1 MVYLYNEPRKER
13 KVIVARKKQHYVDN
27 EKFLVV
33 MTDYREKYLQAK
45 DEEEELPIIPDY
57 AGECFLKIAE
67 RLSHRPNFINYAFR
81 EEMVS
86 DGIENCV
93 MYASNFNPEKSKN
106 PFAYFTQIIYYAF
119 LRRIEKE
126 KKQLYI
132 KYKTMEEHS
141 SLEDHVDMGEIGQS
155 ESQAVSSGASPLTTD
170 KRASI
175 QEFIFAFEEKKR
187 KKKKPKPA
195 KEDDNIVSFSP
206 LTFYINKATHE
217 NRINN

>member
-1 MVYLYNEPRKER
+1 MP
-13 KVIVARKKQHYVDN
+13 RKKQHYVDN
-27 EKFLVV
+27 VKFLEI
-33 MTDYREKYLQAK
+33 MSEYRELYLKAK
-45 DEEEELPIIPDY
+45 DDDEETPQIPDY

-132 KYKTMEEHS
+132 KYKTMDEFS
-141 SLEDHVDMGEIGQS
+141 SFEDNVDMGEMGTQEAS
-155 ESQAVSSGASPLTTD
+155 SVSSGTSPMTAD

-175 QEFIFAFEEKKR
+175 YDFIYTFEEKKR
-187 KKKKPKPA
+187 KKKKVKSI
-195 KEDDNIVSFSP
+195 KEEDDNIASLSP
-206 LTFYINKATHE
+206 LTFFLKKA
-217 NRINN
+217 RI

>member
-1 MVYLYNEPRKER
+1 MN
-13 KVIVARKKQHYVDN
+13 VARKKQHYVDN
-27 EKFLVV
+27 ERFLEV
-33 MTDYREKYLQAK
+33 MSDYREKYLQAK
-45 DEEEELPIIPDY
+45 DNDTELPIIPDY

-86 DGIENCV
+86 DGIENSV
-93 MYASNFNPEKSKN
+93 MYASNFNPEKSTN
-106 PFAYFTQIIYYAF
+106 PFAYFTQIIYFAF

-132 KYKTMEEHS
+132 KYKTMEEYS
-141 SLEDHVDMGEIGQS
+141 SLEDHVDMGEMGQS
-155 ESQAVSSGASPLTTD
+155 ETQAVSSGASPLTVD

-206 LTFYINKATHE
+206 LTFYIDRAHA
-217 NRINN
+217 

>member
-1 MVYLYNEPRKER
+1 
-13 KVIVARKKQHYVDN
+13 VARKKQHYVDN

-33 MTDYREKYLQAK
+33 MRDYREKYLKSK
-45 DEEEELPIIPDY
+45 DDEIEPPQIPDY

-93 MYASNFNPEKSKN
+93 MYASNFNPEKSTN

-132 KYKTMEEHS
+132 KYKTMNEFD
-141 SLEDHVDMGEIGQS
+141 SLEENSDTSSMES
-155 ESQAVSSGASPLTTD
+155 EDFISTGASPLTAD
-170 KRASI
+170 KRATI
-175 QEFIFAFEEKKR
+175 YDFIYAFEEKKR
-187 KKKKPKPA
+187 KKKKPKETVDTKLA
-195 KEDDNIVSFSP
+195 KLSP
-206 LTFYINKATHE
+206 LTTYLNEELPA
-217 NRINN
+217 

>member
-1 MVYLYNEPRKER
+1 MP
-13 KVIVARKKQHYVDN
+13 RKKQHYVDN
-27 EKFLVV
+27 EKFLIV
-33 MTDYREKYLQAK
+33 MRDYRENYLKSK
-45 DEEEELPIIPDY
+45 DDDTEPPQIPDY

-93 MYASNFNPEKSKN
+93 MYASNFNPEKSTN

-132 KYKTMEEHS
+132 KYKTMDEFS
-141 SLEDHVDMGEIGQS
+141 SLEENSDMAAMS
-155 ESQAVSSGASPLTTD
+155 AKESASIISGASPMTAD

-175 QEFIFAFEEKKR
+175 YDFIHAFEEKKR
-187 KKKKPKPA
+187 AKKKPKPEVDKNLA
-195 KEDDNIVSFSP
+195 KLSP
-206 LTFYINKATHE
+206 LVEFMEEAYA
-217 NRINN
+217 

>member
-1 MVYLYNEPRKER
+1 
-13 KVIVARKKQHYVDN
+13 VIVARKKQHYVDN
-27 EKFLVV
+27 ERFLEV
-33 MTDYREKYLQAK
+33 MSDYREKYLQAK
-45 DEEEELPIIPDY
+45 DNDTELPIIPDY

-86 DGIENCV
+86 DGIENSV
-93 MYASNFNPEKSKN
+93 MYASNFNPEKSRN
-106 PFAYFTQIIYYAF
+106 PFAYFTQIIYFAF

-132 KYKTMEEHS
+132 KYKTMEEYS
-141 SLEDHVDMGEIGQS
+141 SLEDHVDMGEMGS
-155 ESQAVSSGASPLTTD
+155 EESRAVSAGATPLTAD
-170 KRASI
+170 KRVSI

-195 KEDDNIVSFSP
+195 KEDDDVVSFSP
-206 LTFYINKATHE
+206 LTFYIDRAYA
-217 NRINN
+217 

>member
-1 MVYLYNEPRKER
+1 M
-13 KVIVARKKQHYVDN
+13 ARKKQHYVDN

-33 MTDYREKYLQAK
+33 MGDYREKYLQAK
-45 DEEEELPIIPDY
+45 DNDEELPIIPDY

-93 MYASNFNPEKSKN
+93 MYASNFNPEKSAN

-141 SLEDHVDMGEIGQS
+141 SLEDHVDMGEM
-155 ESQAVSSGASPLTTD
+155 ESGESKSVSSGASPLTTD

-175 QEFIFAFEEKKR
+175 QEFIHAFEEKKR
-187 KKKKPKPA
+187 KKKKVKTD
-195 KEDDNIVSFSP
+195 KEDDNVVSFSP
-206 LTFYINKATHE
+206 LTIFLEKAQA
-217 NRINN
+217 

>member
-1 MVYLYNEPRKER
+1 M
-13 KVIVARKKQHYVDN
+13 ARKKQHYVDN

-33 MTDYREKYLQAK
+33 MSDYRERYLKAK
-45 DEEEELPIIPDY
+45 DDDEETPIIPDY

-132 KYKTMEEHS
+132 KYKTMDEFNT
-141 SLEDHVDMGEIGQS
+141 LEDYTDMGEIS
-155 ESQAVSSGASPLTTD
+155 ADEKASITSGASPMTAD
-170 KRASI
+170 KRKTI
-175 QEFIFAFEEKKR
+175 QDFIHTFEEKKR
-187 KKKKPKPA
+187 KKKRVKST
-195 KEDDNIVSFSP
+195 KEDDNVVSFSP
-206 LTFYINKATHE
+206 LTIFLEKAYA
-217 NRINN
+217 

>member
-1 MVYLYNEPRKER
+1 MVL
-13 KVIVARKKQHYVDN
+13 VARKKTKHYVDN
-27 EKFLVV
+27 VYFLEI
-33 MTDYREKYLQAK
+33 MSKYREEYVQAK
-45 DEEEELPIIPDY
+45 DNDEITPQIPDF

-93 MYASNFNPEKSKN
+93 MYASNFNPEKSSN
-106 PFAYFTQIIYYAF
+106 PFAYFTQITYYAF

-132 KYKTMEEHS
+132 KYKTMDEFS
-141 SLEDHVDMGEIGQS
+141 SLEDNSDM
-155 ESQAVSSGASPLTTD
+155 SQMGGDTGAISSGASPLSND

-175 QEFIFAFEEKKR
+175 YDFIATFEEKKR
-187 KKKKPKPA
+187 AKKRVKPTPKK
-195 KEDDNIVSFSP
+195 DDTIISLSP
-206 LTFYINKATHE
+206 LTFYIDRAHA
-217 NRINN
+217 

>member
-1 MVYLYNEPRKER
+1 MT
-13 KVIVARKKQHYVDN
+13 VARKKQHYVDN
-27 EKFLVV
+27 ERFLEV
-33 MTDYREKYLQAK
+33 MSDYREKYLQAK
-45 DEEEELPIIPDY
+45 DNDTELPIIPDY

-93 MYASNFNPEKSKN
+93 MYASNFNPEKSTN
-106 PFAYFTQIIYYAF
+106 PFAYFTQIIYFAF

-132 KYKTMEEHS
+132 KYKTMEEYS
-141 SLEDHVDMGEIGQS
+141 SLEDNVDMGEMGQS
-155 ESQAVSSGASPLTTD
+155 ETQAVSSGASPLTVD

-195 KEDDNIVSFSP
+195 KDDDNIVSFSP
-206 LTFYINKATHE
+206 LTFYIDRAHA
-217 NRINN
+217 

>member
-1 MVYLYNEPRKER
+1 M
-13 KVIVARKKQHYVDN
+13 ARKKQHYVDN

-33 MTDYREKYLQAK
+33 MGDYREKYLQAK
-45 DEEEELPIIPDY
+45 DNDEELPIIPDY

-93 MYASNFNPEKSKN
+93 MYASNFNPEKSAN

-141 SLEDHVDMGEIGQS
+141 SLEDHVDMGEM
-155 ESQAVSSGASPLTTD
+155 ESGESKSVSSGASPLTTA

-175 QEFIFAFEEKKR
+175 QEFIHAFEEKKR
-187 KKKKPKPA
+187 KKKKVKTD
-195 KEDDNIVSFSP
+195 KEDENVVSFSP
-206 LTFYINKATHE
+206 LTIFLERAQA
-217 NRINN
+217 

>member
-1 MVYLYNEPRKER
+1 M
-13 KVIVARKKQHYVDN
+13 ARKKQHYVDN

-33 MTDYREKYLQAK
+33 MSDYRERYLQAK
-45 DEEEELPIIPDY
+45 DAEEELPVIPDY

-86 DGIENCV
+86 DGIENSV
-93 MYASNFNPEKSKN
+93 MYASNFNPEKSTN

-141 SLEDHVDMGEIGQS
+141 SLEEHVDMGDMSS
-155 ESQAVSSGASPLTTD
+155 EDSRAVSAGASPLTTD
-170 KRASI
+170 KRVSI
-175 QEFIFAFEEKKR
+175 QEFIHAFEEKKR
-187 KKKKPKPA
+187 KKKKVK

-206 LTFYINKATHE
+206 LTIFLERAQT
-217 NRINN
+217 

>member
-1 MVYLYNEPRKER
+1 
-13 KVIVARKKQHYVDN
+13 VARKKQHYVDN

-33 MTDYREKYLQAK
+33 MSDYREKYLQAK
-45 DEEEELPIIPDY
+45 DNDTELPVIPDY

-86 DGIENCV
+86 DGIENSV
-93 MYASNFNPEKSKN
+93 MYASNFNPEKSTN

-141 SLEDHVDMGEIGQS
+141 SLEDHVDMGEMSS
-155 ESQAVSSGASPLTTD
+155 EDSRAVSAGASPLTTD
-170 KRASI
+170 KRVSI
-175 QEFIFAFEEKKR
+175 QEFIHAFEEKKR
-187 KKKKPKPA
+187 KKKKVKTD
-195 KEDDNIVSFSP
+195 KENDNIVSFSP
-206 LTFYINKATHE
+206 LTIFLERAQA
-217 NRINN
+217 

>member
-1 MVYLYNEPRKER
+1 M
-13 KVIVARKKQHYVDN
+13 ARKKQHYVDN
-27 EKFLVV
+27 ERFLEV
-33 MTDYREKYLQAK
+33 MSDYREKYLQAK
-45 DEEEELPIIPDY
+45 DNDTELPIIPDY

-86 DGIENCV
+86 DGIENSV
-93 MYASNFNPEKSKN
+93 MYASNFNPEKSTN
-106 PFAYFTQIIYYAF
+106 PFAYFTQIIYFAF

-132 KYKTMEEHS
+132 KYKTMEEYS
-141 SLEDHVDMGEIGQS
+141 SLEDHVDMGEMGQS
-155 ESQAVSSGASPLTTD
+155 ETQAVSSGASPLTVD

-187 KKKKPKPA
+187 KKKKPKPV

-206 LTFYINKATHE
+206 LTFYIDRAHA
-217 NRINN
+217 

>member
-1 MVYLYNEPRKER
+1 MT
-13 KVIVARKKQHYVDN
+13 VARKKQHYVDN

-33 MTDYREKYLQAK
+33 MTEYRNAYLDGKEIGEIQK
-45 DEEEELPIIPDY
+45 PIIPDY

-93 MYASNFNPEKSKN
+93 MYASNFNPEKSSN
-106 PFAYFTQIIYYAF
+106 PFAYFTQITYYAF

-132 KYKTMEEHS
+132 KYKTMDEFS
-141 SLEDHVDMGEIGQS
+141 SLEDNSDM
-155 ESQAVSSGASPLTTD
+155 SQMGNDTGAISSGASPLSND

-175 QEFIFAFEEKKR
+175 YDFIATFEEKKR
-187 KKKKPKPA
+187 AKKRVKPTPKKD
-195 KEDDNIVSFSP
+195 ETIISLSP
-206 LTFYINKATHE
+206 LTFYIDRAHA
-217 NRINN
+217 

>member
-1 MVYLYNEPRKER
+1 MLYLYNELKKER
-13 KVIVARKKQHYVDN
+13 QVIVARKKQHYVDN

-33 MTDYREKYLQAK
+33 MTNYREEYLQAK
-45 DEEEELPIIPDY
+45 DEEEELPVIPDY

-86 DGIENCV
+86 DGIENSV

-132 KYKTMEEHS
+132 KYKTMEEYS
-141 SLEDHVDMGEIGQS
+141 SLEDHVDMGDMSS
-155 ESQAVSSGASPLTTD
+155 EDSRAVSAGASPLTTD
-170 KRASI
+170 KRVSI
-175 QEFIFAFEEKKR
+175 QEFIHAFEEKKR
-187 KKKKPKPA
+187 KKKKVKTD
-195 KEDDNIVSFSP
+195 KENDNIVSFSP
-206 LTFYINKATHE
+206 LTIFLERAYS
-217 NRINN
+217 

>member
-1 MVYLYNEPRKER
+1 M
-13 KVIVARKKQHYVDN
+13 ARKKQHYVDN

-33 MTDYREKYLQAK
+33 MTNYREEHLQAK
-45 DEEEELPIIPDY
+45 DNDTEIPVIPDY

-93 MYASNFNPEKSKN
+93 MYASNFNPEKSTN

-141 SLEDHVDMGEIGQS
+141 SLEDHVDMGEMSS
-155 ESQAVSSGASPLTTD
+155 EDSRAVSAGASPLTTD
-170 KRASI
+170 KRVSI
-175 QEFIFAFEEKKR
+175 QEFIHAFEEKKR
-187 KKKKPKPA
+187 AKKMAKVKPEKK
-195 KEDDNIVSFSP
+195 NVVSFSP
-206 LTFYINKATHE
+206 LVFYMQQA
-217 NRINN
+217 RL

>member
-1 MVYLYNEPRKER
+1 M
-13 KVIVARKKQHYVDN
+13 ARKKQHYVDN

-33 MTDYREKYLQAK
+33 MSEYREEYLRSK
-45 DEEEELPIIPDY
+45 DEDLELPIIPDY

-93 MYASNFNPEKSKN
+93 MYASNFNPEKSSN
-106 PFAYFTQIIYYAF
+106 PFAYFTQIIYFAF

-132 KYKTMEEHS
+132 KYKTMDEYNS
-141 SLEDHVDMGEIGQS
+141 IEDYVDMGEMAGN
-155 ESQAVSSGASPLTTD
+155 EVSSITSGTSPMTAD
-170 KRASI
+170 KRANI
-175 QEFIFAFEEKKR
+175 YDFISTFEEKKR
-187 KKKKPKPA
+187 KKKKAREVDK
-195 KEDDNIVSFSP
+195 KNDDVAQLSP
-206 LTFYINKATHE
+206 LICYMNGGIYV
-217 NRINN
+217 

>member
-1 MVYLYNEPRKER
+1 MIYLYNEPRKER

-93 MYASNFNPEKSKN
+93 MYAGNFNPEKSTN
-106 PFAYFTQIIYYAF
+106 PFAYFTQIIYFAF

-141 SLEDHVDMGEIGQS
+141 SLEDHVDMGEMGS
-155 ESQAVSSGASPLTTD
+155 EESRAVSAGASPLTAD
-170 KRASI
+170 KRVSI
-175 QEFIFAFEEKKR
+175 QEFIHAFEEKKR
-187 KKKKPKPA
+187 KKKKVKTD
-195 KEDDNIVSFSP
+195 KENDNIVSFSP
-206 LTFYINKATHE
+206 LTIFLERAHA
-217 NRINN
+217 

>member
-1 MVYLYNEPRKER
+1 M
-13 KVIVARKKQHYVDN
+13 ARKKQHYVNN
-27 EKFLVV
+27 EKFLEV
-33 MTDYREKYLQAK
+33 MGEYREKFLQAK
-45 DEEEELPIIPDY
+45 DDNIEPPIIPDY

-93 MYASNFNPEKSKN
+93 MYASNFNPEKSAN

-141 SLEDHVDMGEIGQS
+141 SLEDHVDMGEMGQNETQS
-155 ESQAVSSGASPLTTD
+155 VSSGASPLTTD

-175 QEFIFAFEEKKR
+175 QEFIHAFEEKKR
-187 KKKKPKPA
+187 KKKKVKTD
-195 KEDDNIVSFSP
+195 KEDENVVSFSP
-206 LTFYINKATHE
+206 LTIFLERAQA
-217 NRINN
+217 

>member
-1 MVYLYNEPRKER
+1 M
-13 KVIVARKKQHYVDN
+13 ARKKQHYVDN
-27 EKFLVV
+27 EKFLEV
-33 MTDYREKYLQAK
+33 MTGYRNAYLDGK
-45 DEEEELPIIPDY
+45 ENGEEQKPMIPDY

-93 MYASNFNPEKSKN
+93 MYASNFNPEKSSN
-106 PFAYFTQIIYYAF
+106 PFAYFTQITYYAF

-132 KYKTMEEHS
+132 KYKTMDEFSTLEENS
-141 SLEDHVDMGEIGQS
+141 DMDGMGS
-155 ESQAVSSGASPLTTD
+155 DAGAVSSGASPLSAD

-175 QEFIFAFEEKKR
+175 YDFIHTFEEKKR
-187 KKKKPKPA
+187 QKKRVKTEPKK
-195 KEDDNIVSFSP
+195 DDNIVSFSP
-206 LTFYINKATHE
+206 LTFYINKAHA
-217 NRINN
+217 

>member
-1 MVYLYNEPRKER
+1 
-13 KVIVARKKQHYVDN
+13 VARKKQHYVDN

-33 MTDYREKYLQAK
+33 MSDYREKYLQAK
-45 DEEEELPIIPDY
+45 DNDTELPVIPDY

-86 DGIENCV
+86 DGIENSV
-93 MYASNFNPEKSKN
+93 MYASNFNPEKSTN

-141 SLEDHVDMGEIGQS
+141 SLEDHVDMGEMSS
-155 ESQAVSSGASPLTTD
+155 EDSRAVSAGASPLTTD
-170 KRASI
+170 KRVSI
-175 QEFIFAFEEKKR
+175 QEFIHAFEEKKR
-187 KKKKPKPA
+187 KKKKVKPA

-206 LTFYINKATHE
+206 LTIFLERAQA
-217 NRINN
+217 

>member
-1 MVYLYNEPRKER
+1 M
-13 KVIVARKKQHYVDN
+13 ARKKQHYVDN
-27 EKFLVV
+27 EKFLEV
-33 MTDYREKYLQAK
+33 MSDYREKYLQAK
-45 DEEEELPIIPDY
+45 DNDTELPIIPDY

-86 DGIENCV
+86 DGIENSV
-93 MYASNFNPEKSKN
+93 MYASNFNPEKSTN
-106 PFAYFTQIIYYAF
+106 PFAYFTQIIYFAF

-132 KYKTMEEHS
+132 KYKTMEEYS
-141 SLEDHVDMGEIGQS
+141 SLEDHVDMGEMGQS
-155 ESQAVSSGASPLTTD
+155 ESQAVSSGATPLTTD

-195 KEDDNIVSFSP
+195 KEDDNVVSFSP
-206 LTFYINKATHE
+206 LTFYIDRAHA
-217 NRINN
+217 

>member
-1 MVYLYNEPRKER
+1 VN
-13 KVIVARKKQHYVDN
+13 VARKKQHYVDN

-33 MTDYREKYLQAK
+33 MGDYREKYLQAK
-45 DEEEELPIIPDY
+45 DNDTELPIIPDY

-93 MYASNFNPEKSKN
+93 MYASNFNPEKSTN
-106 PFAYFTQIIYYAF
+106 PFAYFTQIIYFAF

-132 KYKTMEEHS
+132 KYKTMEEYS
-141 SLEDHVDMGEIGQS
+141 SLEDHVDMGEMGQS
-155 ESQAVSSGASPLTTD
+155 ETQAVSSGASPLTVD

-206 LTFYINKATHE
+206 LTFYIDRAYA
-217 NRINN
+217 

>member
-1 MVYLYNEPRKER
+1 M
-13 KVIVARKKQHYVDN
+13 ARKKQHYVDN
-27 EKFLVV
+27 EKFLGV
-33 MTDYREKYLQAK
+33 MSDYREEHLQAK
-45 DEEEELPIIPDY
+45 DNDTELPIIPDY

-106 PFAYFTQIIYYAF
+106 PFAYFTQIIYFAF

-132 KYKTMEEHS
+132 KYKTMEEYS
-141 SLEDHVDMGEIGQS
+141 SLEDHVDMGEMSS
-155 ESQAVSSGASPLTTD
+155 EDSMAVSAGASPLTAD
-170 KRASI
+170 KRVSI
-175 QEFIFAFEEKKR
+175 QEFIHAFEEKKR
-187 KKKKPKPA
+187 KKKKVKTD
-195 KEDDNIVSFSP
+195 KENDNIVSFSP
-206 LTFYINKATHE
+206 LTIFLERAHA
-217 NRINN
+217 